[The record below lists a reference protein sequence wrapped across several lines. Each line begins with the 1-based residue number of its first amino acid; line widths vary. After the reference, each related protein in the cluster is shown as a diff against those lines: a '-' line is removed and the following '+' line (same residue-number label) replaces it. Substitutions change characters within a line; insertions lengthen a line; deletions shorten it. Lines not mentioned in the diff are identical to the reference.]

1 MKIGVMQPY
10 FFPYLGYFHLANAV
24 DVLVLTDNYQFTK
37 QSWINRNRI
46 LSEKK
51 IVNLSIP
58 LSQSSESSPINQKLI
73 ARDFKLKDLRN
84 KLYNSYHSSS
94 NFESLLKI
102 VEHENF
108 LPGSNFYEA
117 LEKSL
122 ITSFNYMGIDTKI
135 MRTSDFEFPESFKG
149 KEKILQICAEL
160 KGSEYINL
168 PGGKSLYSSEDFERV
183 GLKLSFVKS
192 KFIAYPQNCESFN
205 PGLSIIDVVSNIK
218 NRVSMQTQISSFELE
233 NK

>member
-51 IVNLSIP
+51 IEYLSIP
-58 LSQSSESSPINQKLI
+58 LSKSSESSPINQKLI
-73 ARDFKLKDLRN
+73 ARDFKIKDLRN

-94 NFESLLKI
+94 NYEGLLKI

-108 LPGSNFYEA
+108 LPGSNLFEA

-122 ITSFNYMGIDTKI
+122 IASFNYLGIDTKI

-149 KEKILQICAEL
+149 TEKILQICAEL

-192 KFIAYPQNCESFN
+192 KFITYPQNCESFN
-205 PGLSIIDVVSNIK
+205 PGLSIIDVVSNIE
-218 NRVSMQTQISSFELE
+218 NRVSMQSQISSFELD

>member
-24 DVLVLTDNYQFTK
+24 DVLVLTDNYKFTK

-46 LSEKK
+46 LSEEK
-51 IVNLSIP
+51 IENLSIP
-58 LSQSSESSPINQKLI
+58 LSKSSDSSRINEKLI

-94 NFESLLKI
+94 NFEGLLKI
-102 VEHENF
+102 VEYENF
-108 LPGSNFYEA
+108 LPSSNLYEV

-122 ITSFNYMGIDTKI
+122 STSFHYLGIDTKI
-135 MRTSDFEFPESFKG
+135 MRTSDFEFSSSFKG
-149 KEKILQICAEL
+149 TDKILQICAEL
-160 KGSEYINL
+160 EASEYINL
-168 PGGKSLYSSEDFERV
+168 PGGKSLYSFEDFERV
-183 GLKLSFVKS
+183 GVKLSFVKS
-192 KFIAYPQNCESFN
+192 KFITYPQNCQSFN
-205 PGLSIIDVVSNIK
+205 PGLSIIDVVSNIED
-218 NRVSMQTQISSFELE
+218 RVSMQTQISSYELD